1 MDLPAGSVWLDARG
15 TQSVGHAERGIARYV
30 SEHAEAL
37 LDLAPELIGWIGLN
51 PDLPLPSAGDAFERS
66 GKLVGQT
73 SSGGPGDG
81 DPPIYHVMSPFEAE
95 LELDEI
101 WPPWSRSSRLV
112 VTLYDLIPLIMREQ
126 YSADWGFWATAW
138 IARLGLMRSAQQVLT
153 ISERTAEDAIEHLQ
167 LPEDRVTVIGSGV
180 SDHFSSLVSSRHE
193 GEALVRSQLPKVR
206 PGFLLYVGGVDY
218 RKNLD
223 GALRGYA
230 ELPAEMRNR
239 HQFVIVCKLPY
250 HRRLSLRTFAL
261 DLGIESRNLLLT
273 GFVPDRTLAALYR
286 SCELFIFPSLYEGAG
301 LPILE
306 AMTCGAP
313 VAASGI
319 SAMPE
324 LLGDPS
330 ATFDPADPADI
341 SRCIR
346 ELLEDPARLDALR
359 ESSRKVA
366 RAHTWKRVAERT
378 VEGYERALS
387 APLPAGVEVGT
398 R

>member
-1 MDLPAGSVWLDARG
+1 MDLAAGSVWLDARG

-30 SEHAEAL
+30 SEHTEAL
-37 LDLAPELIGWIGLN
+37 LELAPDLIGWIGLN
-51 PDLPLPSAGDAFERS
+51 PDLPLPEAGGAFERS
-66 GKLVGQT
+66 GKLAWQT
-73 SSGGPGDG
+73 SSAGPPEGT
-81 DPPIYHVMSPFEAE
+81 PPIYHVMSPFEAE
-95 LELDEI
+95 LGLDDI
-101 WPPWSRSSRLV
+101 WPRWSRSTRLV

-126 YSADWGFWATAW
+126 YNADWGYWATAW
-138 IARLGLMRSAQQVLT
+138 IARLGLMRAAHQVLT
-153 ISERTAEDAIEHLQ
+153 ISEHTAEDAIEHLR

-180 SDHFSSLVSSRHE
+180 SDRFSSLVSSRHE
-193 GEALVRSQLPKVR
+193 AAALIGTELPNVR

-218 RKNLD
+218 RKNLE

-230 ELPAEMRNR
+230 ELPQAMRDR

-250 HRRLSLRTFAL
+250 HRRVSLRAFAL
-261 DLGIESRNLLLT
+261 DLGIEPRNLLLT

-286 SCELFIFPSLYEGAG
+286 DCELFIFPSLYEGAG

-313 VAASGI
+313 VAASRA

-324 LLGDPS
+324 FLGDPA

-341 SRCIR
+341 ARCIR
-346 ELLEDPARLDALR
+346 EVLESPGMLEALR
-359 ESSRKVA
+359 ESSRREAGV
-366 RAHTWKRVAERT
+366 HTWRRVAERT

-387 APLPAGVEVGT
+387 APLAGMEVAAN
-398 R
+398 